1 MQRFWIALPIALALA
16 VPSAYAGKLDSAK
29 QAVKTYVAKKESG
42 VAKPGKASHG
52 VASASHGKAS
62 GIVAKGKK
70 LLGK

>member
-16 VPSAYAGKLDSAK
+16 APSAHAGKLDSAK
-29 QAVKTYVAKKESG
+29 QAVKTFVAKKE
-42 VAKPGKASHG
+42 AGKASHG
-52 VASASHGKAS
+52 IAHPSHGKAS